1 MWRYWKSKVIESI
14 GLDVNDKAIHL
25 VSLTQHIPSSEIE
38 IAYSSLPLPLL
49 TATDIEISDTIK
61 SGMAK
66 LNTQN
71 KRVIM
76 GISDINTFTQPF
88 SLDTNKRDWRNF
100 ALLKAAPRIPLPLD
114 TLRFDATKTIEQS
127 QDNLVNNQVMHVA
140 CPSMKVEKQCHLAQI
155 SGLNPA
161 IIEVNSHAI
170 ERACH
175 YLYQLKRYPKCW
187 VLIQLDSSTM
197 TVFLWNSDEL
207 LSVSSDY
214 LHFPENPDT
223 IPTQLYQQLS
233 QLMLLHAKEPLEALW
248 IIGDHPHSST
258 IEDTCRKNL
267 KLKDFSHLFAQPHSK
282 IEPLLVSGH
291 IALGLALR
299 GINFGMK

>member
-1 MWRYWKSKVIESI
+1 MWRYWKSKVIASI

-38 IAYSSLPLPLL
+38 ITYSSLPLPLL

-61 SGMAK
+61 SAMAK

-76 GISDINTFTQPF
+76 GISDINTFNQTF
-88 SLDTNKRDWRNF
+88 SLDTNKKDWKNF

-114 TLRFDATKTIEQS
+114 ILRFDATKTIEQS
-127 QDNLVNNQVMHVA
+127 QDNLVNNQVMHVT
-140 CPSMKVEKQCHLAQI
+140 CPSMKIEKQCHLAQI
-155 SGLNPA
+155 SGLNPT
-161 IIEVNSHAI
+161 IIEINSHAI

-187 VLIQLDSSTM
+187 ILVQLNSSTM
-197 TVFLWNSDEL
+197 TVFLWSSDEL

-214 LHFPENPDT
+214 LHFSENPDT

-248 IIGDHPHSST
+248 VIGDHPQSSI
-258 IEDTCRKNL
+258 IEVTCRKNL
-267 KLKDFSHLFAQPHSK
+267 KLKDFSHLFTQPHSK
-282 IEPLLVSGH
+282 IESLLVSGH

-299 GINFGMK
+299 GINFGTK